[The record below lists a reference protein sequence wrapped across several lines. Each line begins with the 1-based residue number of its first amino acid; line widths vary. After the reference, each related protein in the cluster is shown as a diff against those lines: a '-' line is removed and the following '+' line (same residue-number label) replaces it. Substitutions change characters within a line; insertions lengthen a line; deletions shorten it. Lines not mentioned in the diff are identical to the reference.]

1 MLRLYLIGRGQT
13 PRNANFKGSDSP
25 DAGMPDPGFPFI
37 RTKPAIEYNL
47 PTDLTSWHP
56 FSMLVFKELWPNA

>member
-25 DAGMPDPGFPFI
+25 DAGMLDPGLPFI
-37 RTKPAIEYNL
+37 RTKPAIQYNL
-47 PTDLTSWHP
+47 TTGINVN
-56 FSMLVFKELWPNA
+56 FSMLVFKEISPNA